1 MLVSLTREPLDKTP
15 GIRRLE
21 EAATELYKALLA
33 GRDTGKMHYY
43 DPCADTHTD
52 SDMAAT
58 MERLDEYRTH
68 NSQFCQRLV
77 DFLPVMITFQSKNI
91 LEDKDKGQT
100 RDKLVI
106 ASHEPLETYL
116 LRYQGLVRYLKEM
129 DELRYDK
136 LCAVC
141 SCFQR

>member
-1 MLVSLTREPLDKTP
+1 
-15 GIRRLE
+15 
-21 EAATELYKALLA
+21 
-33 GRDTGKMHYY
+33 
-43 DPCADTHTD
+43 
-52 SDMAAT
+52 MAAT

-91 LEDKDKGQT
+91 LEDKDKGQA

-116 LRYQGLVRYLKEM
+116 LRYQGLMRYLKEM
-129 DELRYDK
+129 DEPRYGK

-141 SCFQR
+141 GCFHR

>member
-1 MLVSLTREPLDKTP
+1 
-15 GIRRLE
+15 
-21 EAATELYKALLA
+21 
-33 GRDTGKMHYY
+33 
-43 DPCADTHTD
+43 
-52 SDMAAT
+52 MAAT

-91 LEDKDKGQT
+91 LEDKEKGQA

-106 ASHEPLETYL
+106 APHEPLEAYL
-116 LRYQGLVRYLKEM
+116 LRYRGLIRYLKEM
-129 DELRYDK
+129 DESRYDK

-141 SCFQR
+141 GCFHH

>member
-1 MLVSLTREPLDKTP
+1 
-15 GIRRLE
+15 
-21 EAATELYKALLA
+21 
-33 GRDTGKMHYY
+33 
-43 DPCADTHTD
+43 
-52 SDMAAT
+52 MAAT

-68 NSQFCQRLV
+68 NSQLCQRLV

-91 LEDKDKGQT
+91 LEDKDKGRA

-116 LRYQGLVRYLKEM
+116 LRYQGLMRYLKEM
-129 DELRYDK
+129 DEPRYGK

-141 SCFQR
+141 DCFYRQRNVLALILQNRHISPVQATYTKSRLRPFS